1 MKRHIILLICMSL
14 IVISQN
20 SAALVEDELDYDSI
34 VSELK
39 ASSRTALPTEVDPFD
54 NIAIYGALGLTSTL
68 LNVAPEL
75 GSTKSGLLTGFE
87 AGFGIDLFSSSWQ
100 AEGAVRSFNE
110 DRLSSTMK
118 VSLKEFDLKF
128 MHTSPLT
135 NRLKLRIGGGLAA
148 RYMRVESSESL
159 KSRYTTPASII
170 DVELKAQVTKIL
182 AIRTDIS
189 IRNSL
194 ISETIDRSAIQG
206 ALKMDFQF

>member
-1 MKRHIILLICMSL
+1 MLMIFAMTLLT
-14 IVISQN
+14 ISQTT
-20 SAALVEDELDYDSI
+20 AALVEEELDYDSI

-39 ASSRTALPTEVDPFD
+39 ASSRTSIPSEVDPFD
-54 NIAIYGALGLTSTL
+54 SIAIYGALGLTSTL

-75 GSTKSGLLTGFE
+75 GSSKSGLLTGFE
-87 AGFGIDLFSSSWQ
+87 AGFGIDLFTPAWQ
-100 AEGAVRSFNE
+100 AEGTVRSFNE

-128 MHTSPLT
+128 MHTSPIS

-148 RYMRVESSESL
+148 RYMRLDSPETL

-194 ISETIDRSAIQG
+194 ISETVDRSAIQG